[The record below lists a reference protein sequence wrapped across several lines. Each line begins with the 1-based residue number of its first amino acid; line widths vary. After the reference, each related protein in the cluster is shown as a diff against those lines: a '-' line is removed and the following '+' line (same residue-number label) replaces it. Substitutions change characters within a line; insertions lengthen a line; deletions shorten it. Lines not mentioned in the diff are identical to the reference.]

1 MNIEEKEKYYVAQTP
16 KLMKNFDKASKFM
29 EIVLKQSFNES
40 KTENLIIN
48 ARNEYVKLIPQ
59 LPYIGGRTNMHD
71 FNLIGSAWMLAL
83 IRSLEKEDLGVRD
96 IGKILYDLF
105 EEYFNSMSGFM
116 KWLFRRSFFAKTGIR
131 KWRYHAEKS
140 QDRVYPDDWV
150 FEYVE
155 GDGKTFDFGF
165 NYTECGI
172 YKFYK
177 QQGAEKYIPYMCLG
191 DYPMFRAMAIGMKR
205 TQTIGNGGKYC
216 DFRFKKG
223 DITLEGWPPDNL
235 EEFNLLKK
243 Y

>member
-1 MNIEEKEKYYVAQTP
+1 MNAEEGEKYYVSMKP
-16 KLMKNFDKASKFM
+16 KLMKNFDKASKFIKKVI
-29 EIVLKQSFNES
+29 ERRFGKS
-40 KTENLIIN
+40 KTEKLIMN
-48 ARNEYVKLIPQ
+48 ARNEYIKLIPQ
-59 LPYIGGRTNMHD
+59 MPYIGGKNNMHE

-83 IRSLEKEDLGVRD
+83 IRSLEKEGLSDRD
-96 IGKILYDLF
+96 IGKILYDSF
-105 EEYFNSMSGFM
+105 EEYFNSMPGFM
-116 KWLFRRSFFAKTGIR
+116 KWLFRRSFFTKTGIK
-131 KWRYHAEKS
+131 KWIYHAEKS
-140 QDRVYPDDWV
+140 QDRVYPGDWV

-155 GDGKTFDFGF
+155 GEGKTFDFGF

-191 DYPMFRAMAIGMKR
+191 DYPMFRAMGIGMKR

-223 DITLEGWPPDNL
+223 GITPVGWPPDNL
-235 EEFNLLKK
+235 EEFKLSKK